1 LSSTSIVSMLR
12 TAVVVCALVSP
23 CSGLKFAS
31 TGLNY
36 ASTGRASSAVAF
48 LSPTTFDA
56 VSESR
61 IHGDA
66 DAFFDKVDDDG
77 NGQISFDELTEHL
90 TAMGFQPSGIDHIF
104 DLLDINRDG
113 EITREELR
121 ESFVTFDDAALRMA
135 LGLGETEADKVF
147 NSIDTN
153 GDGEISKEELS
164 AHLLDNGYEQETA
177 DSVFEALDENGDGF
191 ISREELHEGY
201 TSYSA
206 LRKILGLPLIMQLG
220 FKFGDR

>member
-1 LSSTSIVSMLR
+1 VGSTSIVSMLR

-104 DLLDINRDG
+104 DVRVKRSNSASASHIGLTPP
-113 EITREELR
+113 TRGPPPRPILP
-121 ESFVTFDDAALRMA
+121 S
-135 LGLGETEADKVF
+135 
-147 NSIDTN
+147 
-153 GDGEISKEELS
+153 
-164 AHLLDNGYEQETA
+164 TA
-177 DSVFEALDENGDGF
+177 SMSV
-191 ISREELHEGY
+191 
-201 TSYSA
+201 
-206 LRKILGLPLIMQLG
+206 
-220 FKFGDR
+220 